1 MNEINVMLGGGG
13 SDLPVGWPPPCPHC
27 GDDLLTSEE
36 RGLHCDGCDDLTA
49 EDEREILEKFSG
61 PNAAGSASE
70 YVIATVG
77 DFLKVPED
85 RQADCLAEF
94 ADFLGVAR
102 GIVELASI
110 AGEVVGGDASA
121 QIGPFTWIDDGK
133 RNRTIRIH
141 VKNDG
146 ADRP

>member
-1 MNEINVMLGGGG
+1 MSEANEAY
-13 SDLPVGWPPPCPHC
+13 PPAP
-27 GDDLLTSEE
+27 
-36 RGLHCDGCDDLTA
+36 
-49 EDEREILEKFSG
+49 
-61 PNAAGSASE
+61 GSAPE

-85 RQADCLAEF
+85 RQADCLKEF

-110 AGEVVGGDASA
+110 AGEIVGADAAA

-133 RNRTIRIH
+133 KNRTIRIH
-141 VKNDG
+141 AQNDQDHRRQKPQEG
-146 ADRP
+146 NA